1 MVLILVFGVALLVA
15 VLLSGVAARSVL
27 STSLLFLAAGAV
39 VGEGGAGLVDVR
51 PDSPVVVRLAD
62 LALFS
67 VLFVDGMKA
76 SLPRLRGT
84 WRHPARALVLGMPL
98 TFGVIALAAHL
109 LAGLHWPQALLTGAV
124 LAPTDPVFASAI
136 VGRTEIPA
144 RLRQLLNV
152 ESGLN
157 DGLALPVVLAF
168 ITLSG
173 RTAGGADRS
182 WEQLL
187 SELGAGL
194 IVGFL
199 APIVAAGLFRIP
211 RLGAE
216 PRVQPLGPLALGI
229 VIYAVCALTH
239 SNPYLAAFVGGATL
253 ATVAPQAEH
262 AFDELGEQLSEL
274 VKFAALLVFGAL
286 LTPALLGRLSAG
298 AWSVAV
304 LAILVARPAAVVLSL
319 VGTGLPRRERW
330 TAAWFGPKGFASVV
344 YGLLVLEAGI
354 PQGGRVF
361 DVVAVTIA
369 LSIIVHSSSDV
380 PIARIF
386 HVDTLVGVDDGHDP
400 GGSSGAAGVAADGLI
415 E

>member
-15 VLLSGVAARSVL
+15 VLLSGMAARSVL

-39 VGEGGAGLVDVR
+39 MGEGGIGLVDVR
-51 PDSPVVVRLAD
+51 PDSSVVVRLAD
-62 LALFS
+62 LALFT

-109 LAGLHWPQALLTGAV
+109 LAGLEWAQALLTGAV

-136 VGRTEIPA
+136 VGRAEIPA

-173 RTAGGADRS
+173 RTAGGADQTWRV
-182 WEQLL
+182 LL
-187 SELGAGL
+187 AELAAGL
-194 IVGFL
+194 AVGL
-199 APIVAAGLFRIP
+199 VLPVAAAGLFRIP
-211 RLGAE
+211 LLGAE
-216 PRVQPLGPLALGI
+216 PRLQPLGPLALGV
-229 VIYAVCALTH
+229 VIYGLCAVTH
-239 SNPYLAAFVGGATL
+239 ANPYLAAFVGGGTL

-262 AFDELGEQLSEL
+262 AFEELGEQLSEL

-286 LTPALLGRLSAG
+286 LTPALFGRLSVG
-298 AWSVAV
+298 AWTVAA
-304 LAILVARPAAVVLSL
+304 LAIIVARPAAVVVSL
-319 VGTGLPRRERW
+319 LGTGLPRRERW

-344 YGLLVLEAGI
+344 YGLLVLEAQI
-354 PQGGRVF
+354 PQGDRVF
-361 DVVAVTIA
+361 DLVAVTIA
-369 LSIIVHSSSDV
+369 LSIILHSSSDV
-380 PIARIF
+380 PIARLF
-386 HVDTLVGVDDGHDP
+386 HVERL
-400 GGSSGAAGVAADGLI
+400 AGVEGAESGPPPRP
-415 E
+415 